1 MKINCNQVLQ
11 IRRKAVLLWPEN
23 IRTDMK
29 DFTIKPLQGY
39 GEIPFGMTLDDAVKL
54 LNMPDFYE
62 ELSDM
67 EETGNR
73 SIYYEYDS
81 LATNIYFEGITK
93 SVVACFETENQEA
106 TLYGK
111 KVFGLTKD
119 EVIKLMQAQGYKEL
133 EEEVEDGELR
143 VSFEDALMDFFFEG
157 DKMTAVSWGVL
168 VDEQGEII

>member
-1 MKINCNQVLQ
+1 MMKN
-11 IRRKAVLLWPEN
+11 
-23 IRTDMK
+23 
-29 DFTIKPLQGY
+29 FTIEPLKGY
-39 GEIPFGMTLDDAVKL
+39 GEIPFGMTIDDAVKL

-73 SIYYEYDS
+73 SIFYQYDS
-81 LATNIYFEGITK
+81 IATNIYFEGITK

-111 KVFGLTKD
+111 KVFDLAKE
-119 EVIKLMQAQGYKEL
+119 EVVKLMKAQGFKDL
-133 EEEVEDGELR
+133 EEELEDGELR
-143 VSFEDALMDFFFEG
+143 VSFEDALIDFFFEG

-168 VDEQGEII
+168 VDDQGNII

>member
-1 MKINCNQVLQ
+1 
-11 IRRKAVLLWPEN
+11 
-23 IRTDMK
+23 MK

-81 LATNIYFEGITK
+81 IATNIYFEGITK

-143 VSFEDALMDFFFEG
+143 VSFEDALMDFFFES

-168 VDEQGEII
+168 VDDQGEII